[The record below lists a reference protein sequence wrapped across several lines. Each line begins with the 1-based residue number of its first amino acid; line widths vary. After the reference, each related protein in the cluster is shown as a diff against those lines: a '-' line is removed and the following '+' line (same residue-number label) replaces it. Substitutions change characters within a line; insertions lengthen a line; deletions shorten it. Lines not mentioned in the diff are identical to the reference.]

1 MASAA
6 VLRPRPFFVP
16 EGGRVVKVARAAP
29 CHAERGMA
37 TSARAALH
45 PPRRN
50 SDGPHT
56 IRTTGRRGREPA
68 AGGVRRPSRQR
79 GGGGGGRAL
88 ACAATKR
95 RARSALRHA
104 LRPLR
109 GSTAR
114 GA

>member
-16 EGGRVVKVARAAP
+16 EGGRVVKVAP
-29 CHAERGMA
+29 CHAERGVA

-68 AGGVRRPSRQR
+68 AGGVRRPTRQRR
-79 GGGGGGRAL
+79 GGGGERAVP
-88 ACAATKR
+88 CAAAER
-95 RARSALRHA
+95 RARSARRHA

-109 GSTAR
+109 
-114 GA
+114 